1 MTQQVKKSNDGVNAS
16 SGAGGARARA
26 ARRGASRAATPGVP
40 GKPPRQAISATR
52 RERGSDVLARLRD
65 MAIAYE
71 LKPGERLSEIDLA
84 ARLGVSRTPVREALA
99 RLVTDGF
106 LEPASRGYVR
116 RPLDV
121 QETLDLY
128 EARLAVERECLRLAL
143 ARATPD
149 QLAEAQAFLA
159 GSKSVPAATP
169 VRELV
174 ALDEAFHLRIAD
186 MARNAELRRMLANLN
201 ERIRF
206 VRWLDMEA
214 VGRDST
220 QREHQALLHALE
232 RRDGAAAQHCLGD
245 HIALRREQVVDAITR
260 GLARIW
266 LVEDAA
272 GA

>member
-1 MTQQVKKSNDGVNAS
+1 MVRQAKPREDMNAPANAS
-16 SGAGGARARA
+16 QPKPRTRRARHVA
-26 ARRGASRAATPGVP
+26 APVAAGATARPG
-40 GKPPRQAISATR
+40 ISVTR

-71 LKPGERLSEIDLA
+71 LKPGERLSEIGLA

-106 LEPASRGYVR
+106 LEPASRGYAR

-143 ARATPD
+143 QRATAD
-149 QLAEAQAFLA
+149 QLTEAQAFLA
-159 GSKSVPAATP
+159 GSRSVAPDTP

-220 QREHQALLHALE
+220 QREHQALLDALQ
-232 RRDGAAAQHCLGD
+232 RSDGAAAQHCLDD

-266 LVEDAA
+266 LRDDVAS
-272 GA
+272 G

>member
-1 MTQQVKKSNDGVNAS
+1 MTKQELIAA
-16 SGAGGARARA
+16 AGQRIAPARA
-26 ARRGASRAATPGVP
+26 AQGAGPRAARGGTRGA
-40 GKPPRQAISATR
+40 ISPQR

-71 LKPGERLSEIDLA
+71 LKPGERLSEIELA
-84 ARLGVSRTPVREALA
+84 AHLGVSRTPVREALA

-116 RPLDV
+116 RALDV

-128 EARLAVERECLRLAL
+128 EARIAIERECLRLAL
-143 ARATPD
+143 ARATD
-149 QLAEAQAFLA
+149 EEIAEAQAFLA
-159 GSKSVPAATP
+159 GSKAVPADTP

-206 VRWLDMEA
+206 VRWLDMET

-220 QREHQALLHALE
+220 QREHQALLDALA
-232 RRDGAAAQHCLGD
+232 RRDADAARSGLES
-245 HIALRREQVVDAITR
+245 HISLRREQVIEAITR

-266 LVEDAA
+266 LPEARSPR
-272 GA
+272 

>member
-1 MTQQVKKSNDGVNAS
+1 MSTQPKRQRPPKQG
-16 SGAGGARARA
+16 A
-26 ARRGASRAATPGVP
+26 ARPSISPLRRA
-40 GKPPRQAISATR
+40 
-52 RERGSDVLARLRD
+52 RGSDVLARLRD

-71 LKPGERLSEIDLA
+71 LKPGERLSEIELA

-106 LEPASRGYVR
+106 LEPAPRGFVR

-128 EARLAVERECLRLAL
+128 EARLAIERECLRLAL
-143 ARATPD
+143 ERATP
-149 QLAEAQAFLA
+149 AEVEEARAFLA
-159 GSKSVPAATP
+159 RSRTVPPDTP

-174 ALDEAFHLRIAD
+174 ALDEAFHLRIAG

-220 QREHQALLHALE
+220 QREHQALLDALA
-232 RRDGAAAQHCLGD
+232 RGDAAAAAECLAT
-245 HIALRREQVVDAITR
+245 HISLRREQVVDAITR
-260 GLARIW
+260 GLARIY
-266 LVEDAA
+266 LAEPRP
-272 GA
+272 